1 MLRPRKTRLVRSGPS
16 WPTHPI
22 WLLRLRGR
30 AAARWIALSEP
41 YPRRPWSALEFSPVS
56 QGVFKTVIILAG
68 SFDPLIA
75 SSKVMRPPIKLER
88 RMTWQIRW

>member
-1 MLRPRKTRLVRSGPS
+1 
-16 WPTHPI
+16 
-22 WLLRLRGR
+22 
-30 AAARWIALSEP
+30 
-41 YPRRPWSALEFSPVS
+41 LEFSPVS